1 MKHVY
6 YLIALLLSVQ
16 MTIAQGTVTGNV
28 TDDQGVPLP
37 GATVVEV
44 GTSNGTTTDFDGNY
58 SITVGDDASIAVSFV
73 GYETSTVAVNGQD
86 QINFSLNQANEL
98 DEVVVTS
105 LGIKREAKALGYS
118 IQTVGSDDIA
128 NSGSNSALDALV
140 GKAAGVQITRSAGSA
155 GGGSRI
161 LIRGVTSMIGNNQP
175 LIVID
180 GIITNNETLNSGS
193 STAGTATSN
202 RLMDLNNDDIESIN
216 VLKGSA
222 ATALY
227 GTAGAP
233 GVIVI
238 TTKKGE
244 EGDMRVSYTH
254 STGVDWLSTTF
265 NLQNEF
271 AQGRNRSR
279 SDRTPYWR
287 SPGTGESSSYGPAI
301 TDLEYSTDPNHPEA
315 PSASDFDGD
324 GNYRWDKNGFLVTRG
339 TGNGTPANNYQDN
352 YRGFFREAMQ
362 SLNNLSIQGGTE
374 KATYAFSTSF
384 LTNEGI
390 VPNEEYGRKTFRL
403 AGTIQA
409 SDKLKLATTFN
420 FVRSDYQRIQ
430 QGSNTSGLLLGLY
443 RTPISFDN
451 ANGFSPEDAV
461 DNPSS
466 YIFANGAQRNYRG
479 GGGYDNPYWIVN
491 NALRDETVNRVYG
504 SFTADYNLNK
514 WFNASLIIGA
524 DYTSDARK
532 QNFEKGS
539 RTRST
544 GYVSLTQYNSFLTDA
559 ILNIS
564 GGDAITDKI
573 NLNYLVSANAFDR
586 TRSFLNSNGSNF
598 AFQGFVNLA
607 NASNVAG
614 GENFIRTT
622 QMGFVGQI
630 EMDWDSTVYLTL
642 AARQDYDSRLGV
654 PNTPFKASDYSFV
667 YPAASVSFLLSELLP
682 QSETLSFAKIRASWA
697 QVGGPPPF
705 AYLTTSG
712 YGLTSV
718 GDGWGDSLS
727 WPIQGVTG
735 FEIDSILGNNELT
748 SELTEE
754 IEFGVDLRFFNNRIG
769 LDIAYY
775 ERKMSDAILNAT
787 LPSSTGYSN
796 VWLNSGRMTGRGLE
810 ASLNL
815 NIVQSQN
822 FSWNSQ
828 VNFTSSENIVEEL
841 APGLDKLFL
850 AGFSSAGSYLIAG
863 NQYGAVVGGTYLR
876 TGSGGANDDGLNIPE
891 GDVVINSDSSSNEY
905 GFEAVDPV
913 QRAIGNPNPDFI
925 LGWNNQIKI
934 GPVSANFLLDWRQG
948 GDLLNG
954 VAWALSFFGRSQAT
968 ADTRV
973 LAPSPIPG
981 VKADGSPNDIAIVRD
996 QYYYQSS
1003 VGGFGSVWEQYVQ
1016 DGGWIRLREV
1026 SLGYDIPMDK
1036 LGIDFID
1043 SGNLSIVGR
1052 NLWYSTDY
1060 NGVDPETSL
1069 TGVGNGQGVDY
1080 FNMPSTRSVLAKLKL
1095 NL

>member
-58 SITVGDDASIAVSFV
+58 SITVGDDASLAVSFV
-73 GYETSTVAVNGQD
+73 GYQTSTVAVNGQD
-86 QINFSLNQANEL
+86 QINFSLSQANEL

-118 IQTVGSDDIA
+118 IQTVGSDEIV

-216 VLKGSA
+216 ILKGSA

-244 EGDMRVSYTH
+244 EGDMKVSYTH

-301 TDLEYSTDPNHPEA
+301 SDLEYSTDPNHPEA

-339 TGNGTPANNYQDN
+339 TGNGIPANNYQDN

-461 DNPSS
+461 DSPSS
-466 YIFANGAQRNYRG
+466 YIFANGKQRNYRG

-573 NLNYLVSANAFDR
+573 NLSYLVSANAFDR
-586 TRSFLNSNGSNF
+586 SRTFLNSNGSNF

-614 GENFIRTT
+614 SEEFLNVT
-622 QMGFVGQI
+622 QMGFVGQV
-630 EMDWDSTVYLTL
+630 EMDWDSTIYLTL

-654 PNTPFKASDYSFV
+654 PNTDFKASDYSFV

-712 YGLTSV
+712 YEITTV

-735 FEIDSILGNNELT
+735 FEIDNILGNKELT

-754 IEFGVDLRFFNNRIG
+754 IEFGIDFRFFNNRIG
-769 LDIAYY
+769 LDVAYY
-775 ERKMSDAILNAT
+775 ERKMTDAILNAT
-787 LPSSTGYSN
+787 LPTSTGYEN
-796 VWLNSGRMTGRGLE
+796 VWLNSGRMTGRGIE

-815 NIVQSQN
+815 NIAQSQN

-850 AGFSSAGSYLIAG
+850 AGFASAGSYLIAG

-925 LGWNNQIKI
+925 LGWNNQFKI
-934 GPVSANFLLDWRQG
+934 GPVRANFLLDWRQG

-954 VAWALSFFGRSQAT
+954 VAWALSFFGRSQLT
-968 ADTRV
+968 ADTRNE
-973 LAPSPIPG
+973 APSPIPG
-981 VKADGSPNDIAIVRD
+981 VKADGSPNDIPVVRD

-1003 VGGFGSVWEQYVQ
+1003 VGGFGSVWEQFVQ

>member
-58 SITVGDDASIAVSFV
+58 SITVGDDASLAVSFV
-73 GYETSTVAVNGQD
+73 GYQTSTVAVNGQD
-86 QINFSLNQANEL
+86 QINFSLSQANEL

-216 VLKGSA
+216 ILKGSA

-244 EGDMRVSYTH
+244 EGEMRVSYTH

-287 SPGTGESSSYGPAI
+287 SPGTGESSSYGPRI
-301 TDLEYSTDPNHPEA
+301 SDLEYSTDPNHPEA

-544 GYVSLTQYNSFLTDA
+544 GFVSLTQYNSFLTDA

-586 TRSFLNSNGSNF
+586 TRTFLNSNGSNF

-614 GENFIRTT
+614 GESFLRTT
-622 QMGFVGQI
+622 QMGFVGQV
-630 EMDWDSTVYLTL
+630 EMDWDSTIYLTL

-654 PNTPFKASDYSFV
+654 PNTPFKASAYSFV

-682 QSETLSFAKIRASWA
+682 QSETLSFAKVRAS
-697 QVGGPPPF
+697 
-705 AYLTTSG
+705 
-712 YGLTSV
+712 
-718 GDGWGDSLS
+718 
-727 WPIQGVTG
+727 
-735 FEIDSILGNNELT
+735 
-748 SELTEE
+748 
-754 IEFGVDLRFFNNRIG
+754 
-769 LDIAYY
+769 
-775 ERKMSDAILNAT
+775 
-787 LPSSTGYSN
+787 SS
-796 VWLNSGRMTGRGLE
+796 
-810 ASLNL
+810 
-815 NIVQSQN
+815 
-822 FSWNSQ
+822 
-828 VNFTSSENIVEEL
+828 
-841 APGLDKLFL
+841 FL
-850 AGFSSAGSYLIAG
+850 
-863 NQYGAVVGGTYLR
+863 VV
-876 TGSGGANDDGLNIPE
+876 
-891 GDVVINSDSSSNEY
+891 
-905 GFEAVDPV
+905 
-913 QRAIGNPNPDFI
+913 
-925 LGWNNQIKI
+925 
-934 GPVSANFLLDWRQG
+934 
-948 GDLLNG
+948 
-954 VAWALSFFGRSQAT
+954 
-968 ADTRV
+968 
-973 LAPSPIPG
+973 
-981 VKADGSPNDIAIVRD
+981 
-996 QYYYQSS
+996 
-1003 VGGFGSVWEQYVQ
+1003 
-1016 DGGWIRLREV
+1016 
-1026 SLGYDIPMDK
+1026 M
-1036 LGIDFID
+1036 
-1043 SGNLSIVGR
+1043 
-1052 NLWYSTDY
+1052 
-1060 NGVDPETSL
+1060 
-1069 TGVGNGQGVDY
+1069 
-1080 FNMPSTRSVLAKLKL
+1080 
-1095 NL
+1095 

>member
-1 MKHVY
+1 MKQI
-6 YLIALLLSVQ
+6 YLFTAFLLSIQIAL
-16 MTIAQGTVTGNV
+16 AQITVTGNV

-44 GTSNGTTTDFDGNY
+44 GTNNGTTTDFDGNY
-58 SITVGDDASIAVSFV
+58 SISVSDDASLAVSFV
-73 GYETSTVAVNGQD
+73 GYQTTTLAVNGQD
-86 QINFSLNQANEL
+86 QLNFSLEQANEL

-118 IQTVGSDDIA
+118 IQTVGSDDIV

-216 VLKGSA
+216 ILKGSA

-244 EGDMRVSYTH
+244 EGEMRVSYTH

-265 NLQNEF
+265 NLQDEF

-287 SPGTGESSSYGPAI
+287 SPGTGESSSYGPRY

-324 GNYRWDKNGFLVTRG
+324 GNYIWDKNGFLVTKG

-352 YRGFFREAMQ
+352 YRGFFREAIQ

-403 AGTIQA
+403 AGTLQA

-420 FVRSDYQRIQ
+420 FVRSDYTRIQ

-443 RTPISFDN
+443 RTPITFDN

-461 DNPSS
+461 DEPSS
-466 YIFANGAQRNYRG
+466 YIFANGRQRNYRG
-479 GGGYDNPYWIVN
+479 GGGYDNPYWLIN

-504 SFTADYNLNK
+504 SFTADWTHSK
-514 WFNASLIIGA
+514 WLNASLIIGA
-524 DYTSDARK
+524 DFTSDSRK
-532 QNFEKGS
+532 QNFELGS

-564 GGDAITDKI
+564 GGDAITDKL

-586 TRSFLNSNGSNF
+586 TRSALNSNGSNF

-607 NASNVAG
+607 NASNIAG
-614 GENFIRTT
+614 SESFLRTT

-630 EMDWDSTVYLTL
+630 EMDWDSTFYLTL

-654 PNTPFKASDYSFV
+654 PGREFNAGDFSFV
-667 YPAASVSFLLSELLP
+667 YPAASLSILLSELLP
-682 QSETLSFAKIRASWA
+682 QSDALSFAKIRASWA

-712 YGLTSV
+712 YSITSV

-735 FEIDSILGNNELT
+735 FEIDSILGNSELT

-754 IEFGVDLRFFNNRIG
+754 IEFGIDFRFFNNRIG
-769 LDIAYY
+769 LDVAYY
-775 ERKMSDAILNAT
+775 ERKMTDAILNAS
-787 LPSSTGYSN
+787 LPPSTGYNN
-796 VWLNSGRMTGRGLE
+796 VWLNSGRMTGRGVE
-810 ASLNL
+810 ATLNL
-815 NIVQSQN
+815 GIVESEN

-828 VNFTSSENIVEEL
+828 INFTSNENIVEEL

-876 TGSGGANDDGLNIPE
+876 TGSGGPNDDGLNIPE
-891 GDVVINSDSSSNEY
+891 GDVVINDDASSNEY
-905 GFEAVDPV
+905 GFQAVDPV

-925 LGWNNQIKI
+925 LGWNNQIKL
-934 GPVSANFLLDWRQG
+934 GPVNVGFLLDWREG
-948 GDLLNG
+948 GDMLNG
-954 VAWALSFFGRSQAT
+954 VAWALSFFGRSQLT
-968 ADTRV
+968 ADTRTE
-973 LAPSPIPG
+973 APTPIPG
-981 VKADGSPNDIAIVRD
+981 VLPDGSPNNIPVVRD

-1003 VGGFGSVWEQYVQ
+1003 VGGFGSVWEQFVQ

-1026 SLGYDIPMDK
+1026 SLGYDIP
-1036 LGIDFID
+1036 LSSIGIDFID
-1043 SGNLSIVGR
+1043 SANLSVVGR

-1080 FNMPSTRSVLAKLKL
+1080 FNMPATRSVLAKLKL

>member
-58 SITVGDDASIAVSFV
+58 SITVGDDASISVSFV
-73 GYETSTVAVNGQD
+73 GYQTSTVAVNGQD

-118 IQTVGSDDIA
+118 IQTVGSDEIV

-216 VLKGSA
+216 ILKGSA

-244 EGDMRVSYTH
+244 EGDMKVSYTH

-301 TDLEYSTDPNHPEA
+301 SDLEYSTDPNHPEA
-315 PSASDFDGD
+315 PAASDFDGD

-339 TGNGTPANNYQDN
+339 TGNGIPANNYQDN

-504 SFTADYNLNK
+504 SFTADYNLSK

-573 NLNYLVSANAFDR
+573 NLSYLVSANAFDR

-622 QMGFVGQI
+622 QMGFVGQV
-630 EMDWDSTVYLTL
+630 EMDWDSTIYLTL

-654 PNTPFKASDYSFV
+654 PNTDFKASDYSFV

-712 YGLTSV
+712 YELTTV
-718 GDGWGDSLS
+718 GDGWGDSIS
-727 WPIQGVTG
+727 WPIQGITG
-735 FEIDSILGNNELT
+735 FEIDNILGNNELT

-754 IEFGVDLRFFNNRIG
+754 IEFGVDLRFFNNKIG
-769 LDIAYY
+769 LDLAYY

-787 LPSSTGYSN
+787 LPSSTGYTN
-796 VWLNSGRMTGRGLE
+796 VWLNSGRMTGRGIE

-815 NIVQSQN
+815 NIAQSQN
-822 FSWNSQ
+822 FSYTSQ
-828 VNFTSSENIVEEL
+828 INFTSSENIVEEL

-850 AGFSSAGSYLIAG
+850 AGFSGAGSYLIAG
-863 NQYGAVVGGTYLR
+863 NQYGYVLGGTYLR
-876 TGSGGANDDGLNIPE
+876 TGSGGPNDDGLNVPE
-891 GDVVINSDSSSNEY
+891 GDIVINSDSTSNEY

-913 QRAIGNPNPDFI
+913 QRGIGNPNPDFI
-925 LGWNNQIKI
+925 LGWNNQFKI

-954 VAWALSFFGRSQAT
+954 VAWALSFFGRSQLT
-968 ADTRV
+968 ADTRNE
-973 LAPSPIPG
+973 APSPIPG
-981 VKADGSPNDIAIVRD
+981 VKADGSPNDIPVVRD

-1003 VGGFGSVWEQYVQ
+1003 VGGFGSVWEQFVQ

>member
-58 SITVGDDASIAVSFV
+58 SITVGDDASISVSFV
-73 GYETSTVAVNGQD
+73 GYQTSTVAVNGQD

-118 IQTVGSDDIA
+118 IQTVGSDEIV

-216 VLKGSA
+216 ILKGSA

-244 EGDMRVSYTH
+244 EGDMKVSYTH

-301 TDLEYSTDPNHPEA
+301 SDLEYSTDPNHPEA
-315 PSASDFDGD
+315 PAASDFDGD

-339 TGNGTPANNYQDN
+339 TGNGIPANNYQDN

-573 NLNYLVSANAFDR
+573 NLSYLVSANAFDR

-622 QMGFVGQI
+622 QMGFVGQV
-630 EMDWDSTVYLTL
+630 EMDWDSTIYLTL

-654 PNTPFKASDYSFV
+654 PNTDFKASDYSFV

-712 YGLTSV
+712 YELTTV
-718 GDGWGDSLS
+718 GDGWGDSIS
-727 WPIQGVTG
+727 WPIQGITG
-735 FEIDSILGNNELT
+735 FEIDNILGNNELT

-754 IEFGVDLRFFNNRIG
+754 IEFGVDLRFFNNKIG
-769 LDIAYY
+769 LDLAYY

-787 LPSSTGYSN
+787 LPSSTGYTN
-796 VWLNSGRMTGRGLE
+796 VWLNSGRMTGRGIE

-815 NIVQSQN
+815 NIAQSQN
-822 FSWNSQ
+822 FSYTSQ
-828 VNFTSSENIVEEL
+828 INFTSSENIVEEL

-850 AGFSSAGSYLIAG
+850 AGFSGAGSYLIAG
-863 NQYGAVVGGTYLR
+863 NQYGYVLGGTYLR
-876 TGSGGANDDGLNIPE
+876 TGSGGPNDDGLNVPE
-891 GDVVINSDSSSNEY
+891 GDIVINSDSTSNEY

-913 QRAIGNPNPDFI
+913 QRGIGNPNPDFI
-925 LGWNNQIKI
+925 LGWNNQFKI

-954 VAWALSFFGRSQAT
+954 VAWALSFFGRSQLT
-968 ADTRV
+968 ADTRNE
-973 LAPSPIPG
+973 APSPIPG
-981 VKADGSPNDIAIVRD
+981 VKADGSPNDIPVVRD

-1003 VGGFGSVWEQYVQ
+1003 VGGFGSVWEQFVQ

>member
-1 MKHVY
+1 
-6 YLIALLLSVQ
+6 

-58 SITVGDDASIAVSFV
+58 SITVGDDASISVSFV
-73 GYETSTVAVNGQD
+73 GYQTSTVAVNGQD

-118 IQTVGSDDIA
+118 IQTVGSDEIV

-216 VLKGSA
+216 ILKGSA

-244 EGDMRVSYTH
+244 EGDMKVSYTH

-301 TDLEYSTDPNHPEA
+301 SDLEYSTDPNHPEA
-315 PSASDFDGD
+315 PAASDFDGD

-339 TGNGTPANNYQDN
+339 TGNGIPANNYQDN

-573 NLNYLVSANAFDR
+573 NLSYLVSANAFDR

-622 QMGFVGQI
+622 QMGFVGQV
-630 EMDWDSTVYLTL
+630 EMDWDSTIYLTL

-654 PNTPFKASDYSFV
+654 PNTDFKASDYSFV

-712 YGLTSV
+712 YELTTV
-718 GDGWGDSLS
+718 GDGWGDSIS
-727 WPIQGVTG
+727 WPIQGITG
-735 FEIDSILGNNELT
+735 FEIDNILGNNELT

-754 IEFGVDLRFFNNRIG
+754 IEFGVDLRFFNNKIG
-769 LDIAYY
+769 LDLAYY

-787 LPSSTGYSN
+787 LPSSTGYTN
-796 VWLNSGRMTGRGLE
+796 VWLNSGRMTGRGIE

-815 NIVQSQN
+815 NIAQSQN
-822 FSWNSQ
+822 FSYTSQ
-828 VNFTSSENIVEEL
+828 INFTSSENIVEEL

-850 AGFSSAGSYLIAG
+850 AGFSGAGSYLIAG
-863 NQYGAVVGGTYLR
+863 NQYGYVLGGTYLR
-876 TGSGGANDDGLNIPE
+876 TGSGGPNDDGLNVPE
-891 GDVVINSDSSSNEY
+891 GDIVINSDSTSNEY

-913 QRAIGNPNPDFI
+913 QRGIGNPNPDFI
-925 LGWNNQIKI
+925 LGWNNQFKI

-954 VAWALSFFGRSQAT
+954 VAWALSFFGRSQLT
-968 ADTRV
+968 ADTRNE
-973 LAPSPIPG
+973 APSPIPG
-981 VKADGSPNDIAIVRD
+981 VKADGSPNDIPVVRD

-1003 VGGFGSVWEQYVQ
+1003 VGGFGSVWEQFVQ